1 MIPEPMQQL
10 IEARAEPEAQQP
22 IPPATLSTR
31 QVRWPV
37 YFVLGY
43 LLLFL
48 IWPPHT
54 LFISDE
60 VDYFEQALAF
70 SRGQRYLQQTDPVTG
85 IQTAYL
91 PSQYPPGT
99 SLILAGLYHVGG
111 KKTVFLLGL
120 GSLVVSFLLVVR
132 LLKEWKYDPV
142 FALVLF
148 LYPPGIL
155 LSRSLM
161 SDLPSLLIVTA
172 GIFLFF
178 SRKQPGSKQAGLLG
192 ALTGLSLLF
201 RETNLLLLAPLLVVF
216 VWRART
222 NAVRY
227 WAIAGF
233 LLGLLPRLLL
243 AEWLFG
249 DPFFIKDPGVHF
261 HPKYMLSNSPLYLGA
276 LLIFVPAGLWTIY
289 RYRGP
294 HKHLVRSL
302 VGLFFLFYLNYG
314 YNGCLNS
321 GLKCLILGPRFFIPM
336 LPFFALAGAD
346 FFQKQNP
353 EYLKVAK
360 ALYLCAAI
368 VAISITTLSSVLYGQ
383 SQRLI
388 IQQLHTHPTHLHL
401 LDLQGDLSKYINQFY
416 RPVLA
421 KDLSWLQ
428 DTLAVQHWL
437 ETATPIELHLLLRYE
452 NETRRT
458 SSNNKLNRAR
468 QLMAPY
474 MVQDSSRITLWDGSQ
489 LTTWKIVALNHQ

>member
-1 MIPEPMQQL
+1 MQQL
-10 IEARAEPEAQQP
+10 IEAPVEPGEKLP
-22 IPPATLSTR
+22 IPPLPTR
-31 QVRWPV
+31 PVRWPL
-37 YFVLGY
+37 YFVLAY

-70 SRGQRYLQQTDPVTG
+70 SEGQRYLQQTDPVTG
-85 IQTAYL
+85 LQTEYL

-99 SLILAGLYHVGG
+99 SLLLAGLYQLGG

-120 GSLVVSFLLVVR
+120 CSLVFAFLLVVR
-132 LLKEWKYDPV
+132 LLQHWKYDPI

-148 LYPPGIL
+148 VYPPSVL

-161 SDLPSLLIVTA
+161 SDMPSLLIVTV
-172 GIFLFF
+172 GISLFF
-178 SRKQPGSKQAGLLG
+178 SKKLPATRQAGFLG
-192 ALTGLSLLF
+192 AIAGLSLLF
-201 RETNLLLLAPLLVVF
+201 RETNLLILAPLLVALI
-216 VWRART
+216 WRGRT
-222 NAVRY
+222 ATVLSWAV
-227 WAIAGF
+227 AGF

-243 AEWLFG
+243 AQWLFG
-249 DPFFIKDPGVHF
+249 DPFFTKDPGVYF
-261 HPKYMLSNSPLYLGA
+261 HPKYMLSNAPLYLGA
-276 LLIFVPAGLWTIY
+276 LMFFVPAGLWTVY

-294 HKHLVRSL
+294 DKYLVRGI

-321 GLKCLILGPRFFIPM
+321 GLKCLILGPRFFIPL

-346 FFQKQNP
+346 FFQKQRP
-353 EYLKVAK
+353 EHLKVVK
-360 ALYLCAAI
+360 AIYLCVAF

-383 SQRLI
+383 SQRSI
-388 IQQLHTHPTHLHL
+388 IQQLHTRPTHLHVM
-401 LDLQGDLSKYINQFY
+401 DLQGDLSKYINQFY

-421 KDLSWLQ
+421 KDVSWLR
-428 DTLAVQHWL
+428 DTQAVKHWL
-437 ETATPIELHLLLRYE
+437 EEATPIELHLLLRYE

-458 SSNNKLNRAR
+458 SSNNKLHRAR

-474 MVQDSSRITLWDGSQ
+474 LVQDSSQITLWDGSQ